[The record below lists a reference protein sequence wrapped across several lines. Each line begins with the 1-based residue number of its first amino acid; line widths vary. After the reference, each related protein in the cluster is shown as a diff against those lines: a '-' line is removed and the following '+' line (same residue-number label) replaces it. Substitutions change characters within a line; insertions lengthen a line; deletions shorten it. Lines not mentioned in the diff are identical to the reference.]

1 MHFHFTTMPNTP
13 TIQRPCHGTT
23 LTLSTWKHKKPQ
35 YAAFLVRQN
44 LISHQRW
51 VKFYVAASEK
61 RGYTYTRTKG
71 DKQVGLD
78 LSLETD
84 HAAACFQQTVR
95 LGVLVH

>member
-1 MHFHFTTMPNTP
+1 
-13 TIQRPCHGTT
+13 
-23 LTLSTWKHKKPQ
+23 
-35 YAAFLVRQN
+35 LVRQN

-95 LGVLVH
+95 LGVLVHQVISTSNIRSTANTQIKVISHPRIPRFLVPLR